1 MTSTYRESSSE
12 KLLVEHR
19 PFQSEDFDGLAR
31 LFQNQW
37 CTQIGDEAGRLASR
51 IDLCGYLAQTDW
63 SMVAVRA
70 AGDKG
75 RESGRC
81 GGEPEILG
89 ATLLCLDPL
98 ADRSSSPW
106 IQQREALLA
115 QAHASEALWNEVRR
129 DVDCIEDEAHLS
141 AEYAATGEPGSD
153 AELKL
158 LIVNPSSRG
167 LGVGRALFTAARKAA
182 KAQEGGVFLITDDG
196 CDVSFY
202 EHAGLSRR
210 IERPAQVDSLAVPGE
225 PGSFMLYVYAESC
238 EQ

>member
-1 MTSTYRESSSE
+1 MTSTYRDSFGE
-12 KLLVEHR
+12 KPLVEYR

-31 LFQNQW
+31 LFQDQW
-37 CTQIGDEAGRLASR
+37 CTQIGNEAGRLASR

-70 AGDKG
+70 AYDGAG
-75 RESGRC
+75 CCGT

-106 IQQREALLA
+106 IHQREALLA
-115 QAHASEALWNEVRR
+115 KAHASEALWDEVRR
-129 DVDCIEDEAHLS
+129 DVDCIEDEARLS
-141 AEYAATGEPGSD
+141 AEYAATGEPGAG

-167 LGVGRALFTAARKAA
+167 LGVGRTFFTAARDTA
-182 KAQEGGVFLITDDG
+182 KAQAGGMFLITDDG

-210 IERPAQVDSLAVPGE
+210 VGRPAKVDSLAVPGE

>member
-1 MTSTYRESSSE
+1 MTSTYRDSSSE
-12 KLLVEHR
+12 KPLVEYR

-31 LFQNQW
+31 LFQDQW
-37 CTQIGDEAGRLASR
+37 CTQIDDEAGRLASC

-70 AGDKG
+70 AGG
-75 RESGRC
+75 GGRC

-115 QAHASEALWNEVRR
+115 QAHASDQLWDEVRR
-129 DVDCIEDEAHLS
+129 DVNCIEDEARLS
-141 AEYAATGEPGSD
+141 AEYAETGKPGSG

-167 LGVGRALFTAARKAA
+167 LGVGRTLFTAAREAA
-182 KAQEGGVFLITDDG
+182 KAQASGVFLITDDG

-210 IERPAQVDSLAVPGE
+210 GGRPAQVDSLAVPGE